1 MRFARLLVL
10 FAVCAI
16 FLTPAFASDSSTN
29 DKIFTI
35 SVAAP
40 TLPKDVQVRYFL
52 GGQFGQFFAATTA
65 TGKEDKIIIRTER
78 ESQVA
83 TSFRAIAY
91 APGCEFVTITVD
103 DLASSNREAEFQ
115 CQKLPSTLLQG
126 RISTAGF
133 EGKDLQVEVLYEC
146 NWAAKFFNIGSG
158 AVSPLVLTRVSV
170 ATDGTFAIDVPDFAS
185 DPLWST
191 FSQNAALVFA
201 LRDATTGNTLGTL
214 VPPSDL
220 ATGTALKVAS
230 AYPGEMQFTLQ
241 TETTAKR

>member
-1 MRFARLLVL
+1 MRLTRLLVL
-10 FAVCAI
+10 LALVAV
-16 FLTPAFASDSSTN
+16 FLLPASASDSAGN
-29 DKIFTI
+29 DKVFTI

-52 GGQFGQFFAATTA
+52 GGQFGEFFAATTA
-65 TGKEDKIIIRTER
+65 TGKEDKIIIRTQR
-78 ESQVA
+78 ESQIA

-133 EGKDLQVEVLYEC
+133 EGKDLQVEVLYVC

-158 AVSPLVLTRVSV
+158 AVSPLLLSKVNV
-170 ATDGTFAIDVPDFAS
+170 ATDGTFAIDLPDFAS
-185 DPLWST
+185 DPLWSS
-191 FSQNAALVFA
+191 FGQNATLVFA
-201 LRDATTGNTLGTL
+201 LRDAATGTALGAL

-220 ATGTALKVAS
+220 STGTALKVAS

-241 TETTAKR
+241 TETAAK